1 MGRTC
6 YSYGRTEPNKT
17 GTRCCGRRKKTK
29 GQTKTKM
36 GRWCDGRCQE
46 AGGEK
51 LEECCQEQ
59 GQLAEASE
67 EGLGSK
73 GAVVPMMMMMKNDL
87 PNAISGMSTL
97 ILFAGDTS
105 LIVSSPD
112 RLQLEKDSNA
122 VMQSLSKWFHSNLL
136 SLNCKKTHF
145 LQFLTKTQIL
155 QKLT

>member
-1 MGRTC
+1 MGT
-6 YSYGRTEPNKT
+6 NN
-17 GTRCCGRRKKTK
+17 RRRPSGISPRSTSF
-29 GQTKTKM
+29 
-36 GRWCDGRCQE
+36 
-46 AGGEK
+46 
-51 LEECCQEQ
+51 L
-59 GQLAEASE
+59 LY
-67 EGLGSK
+67 
-73 GAVVPMMMMMKNDL
+73 VNDL
-87 PNAISGMSTL
+87 PSAISDMSTP

>member
-29 GQTKTKM
+29 GQTETKM

-51 LEECCQEQ
+51 LEECRQEQ

-73 GAVVPMMMMMKNDL
+73 GAVVPMMMM
-87 PNAISGMSTL
+87 ISTNFL
-97 ILFAGDTS
+97 IRCIFQTNSLLNTTHLTNIRAPTCFGIQVQFSGCYYNKRVTS
-105 LIVSSPD
+105 SLLVLMLQPPQLSSY
-112 RLQLEKDSNA
+112 R
-122 VMQSLSKWFHSNLL
+122 VRSLWHLG
-136 SLNCKKTHF
+136 
-145 LQFLTKTQIL
+145 
-155 QKLT
+155 